1 MLVAQKSPIAAL
13 SRREPNEKLGKI
25 GFQLECKFIFKQLL
39 HQTNSFHTSIPALMK
54 PYLFLFLFFSLIQSQ
69 LNAQFLY
76 EKPDYGVK
84 FLSYFGIGSESVQ
97 KPSIL
102 GYDACHY
109 ALIQRESELVEQGLG
124 VPVCFYNDVLTSS
137 GAKTLIEQLQ
147 KEYTKLK
154 DADLEKHLSAIEA
167 KIKSANI
174 STSLINQLRNGIDEF
189 YKGKAI
195 RIMSSPNYIMLN
207 KCHTVLDN
215 YTSTCSNIKNLA
227 TALKEHYSLFWS
239 FAAFKNRVEHKL
251 ANKEL
256 AIGLVITGEVQDVY
270 AHNAVRTIYKDQST
284 TPSIFIKSTKEQSV
298 EQIAFRQFDS
308 KWYVTLE
315 KGKTSKIFVDN
326 APLTPIA
333 RQIQSTVAELDP
345 ILKNMHLGFTEKAA
359 PYDYVV
365 HFTFA
370 IIKQGTAFKLRLVE
384 ASFGTILEKC

>member
-1 MLVAQKSPIAAL
+1 
-13 SRREPNEKLGKI
+13 
-25 GFQLECKFIFKQLL
+25 
-39 HQTNSFHTSIPALMK
+39 MK
-54 PYLFLFLFFSLIQSQ
+54 PYLFLFLFFSLTQSN
-69 LNAQFLY
+69 LTAQFLY
-76 EKPDYGVK
+76 EKPDYSVK

-124 VPVCFYNDVLTSS
+124 VPVSFYNEVLTSS

-147 KEYTKLK
+147 KDYKKLK
-154 DADLEKHLSAIEA
+154 DADLEKRLAAIA
-167 KIKSANI
+167 SKINGASI
-174 STSLINQLRNGIDEF
+174 STSLLNQLRNGIDEF

-215 YTSTCSNIKNLA
+215 YTSTCKNIKDLA
-227 TALKEHYSLFWS
+227 AALKEHYSLFWS
-239 FAAFKNRVEHKL
+239 FDAFKNRIEHQL

-256 AIGLVITGEVQDVY
+256 AVGLVITGDVQEVY
-270 AHNAVRTIYKDQST
+270 AHNIVRTIYKDKST
-284 TPSIFIKSTKEQSV
+284 TPSIFIKSIKEQSV

-315 KGKTSKIFVDN
+315 KGQNNNIFVDN

-333 RQIQSTVAELDP
+333 RQIQSTVAQLDP
-345 ILKNMHLGFTEKAA
+345 VIKNMHLGFTEKAA

-370 IIKQGTAFKLRLVE
+370 IIKQGTAFKLRLVDT
-384 ASFGTILEKC
+384 SFGTILEKC